1 MENLVNSTNDKS
13 ASDNQKIIRDMTNLC
28 VLAIIFSDFEI
39 EMFFEIENFSP
50 NFQKNILIET
60 ITFCCDRQKELE
72 NYITLKF
79 QFWILKLVNSLL
91 IEKGD
96 IIEDPSTSTVTQEEL
111 KVSLTYLKKY
121 IDQI

>member
-50 NFQKNILIET
+50 NFKKNILFEK
-60 ITFCCDRQKELE
+60 ITFCSDRQKELE
-72 NYITLKF
+72 NYIT
-79 QFWILKLVNSLL
+79 
-91 IEKGD
+91 
-96 IIEDPSTSTVTQEEL
+96 
-111 KVSLTYLKKY
+111 
-121 IDQI
+121 